1 MLPLLSTSPITAPLR
16 AVPPR
21 ILKEKV
27 AASPDT
33 DRATRQTVQ
42 KMCDY
47 IRAGVTDPVVTEWA
61 NESRRFASG
70 RDQDAALCWGA
81 WWVVKHRVRFARD
94 EPRLYSIGDGD
105 ALDLLVAPAVL
116 VRQSQPAEDCDG
128 FTMLLCAILEI
139 LGIETFIVT
148 IAADPSDPHRWS
160 HVFPMARVGS
170 STVPLDC
177 SHGKYPGWMVPA
189 EHIYRWQAWDIDG
202 HQVDLHPGKLAGLHG
217 YTRPGTR
224 MSGLGQD
231 GIDVGYTVPIDTG
244 ISPIP
249 LTPPYV
255 PPPTYSTA
263 IPPLPSYTP
272 PSPGF
277 NWTSFLNNLVGTAGK
292 VATIA
297 ELPAGSTILPG
308 GGISTSPYSAG
319 LFASSGSS
327 LPWIV
332 GGLIVA
338 FMMFSGGRGRR

>member
-1 MLPLLSTSPITAPLR
+1 
-16 AVPPR
+16 
-21 ILKEKV
+21 
-27 AASPDT
+27 
-33 DRATRQTVQ
+33 
-42 KMCDY
+42 MCDY

-61 NESRRFASG
+61 NESRRFANG
-70 RDQDAALCWGA
+70 RDQDTALCWGA

-116 VRQSQPAEDCDG
+116 VRQEQPAEDCDG

-202 HQVDLHPGKLAGLHG
+202 HPVDLHPGKFAGLHG

-224 MSGLGQD
+224 MSGMGQD
-231 GIDVGYTVPIDTG
+231 PATDVSIPFPEVGVP
-244 ISPIP
+244 SV
-249 LTPPYV
+249 YV
-255 PPPTYSTA
+255 PPPVYSTD
-263 IPPLPSYTP
+263 IPALPAYTP
-272 PSPGF
+272 PGSYSVTPSGVVSPGF

-292 VATIA
+292 VATVA